1 MLTSLVTKAQ
11 WPSLYSLGVV
21 FELPLGGFGWKYHAI
36 GHEVDVT
43 SAVPLH
49 SWCLGRSWAVNGFLA
64 GKALEVCGLLDSQW
78 GEEGV
83 STAVQGDPEGQGW
96 GWTRVWALVIAT
108 HRIIRRVALTLGFP
122 GPARKF
128 SISTVGL
135 GWDLHF
141 FLKMDCWTQKGNTS
155 KQTKTNK
162 ASRAAPRWGK
172 PWGLCSRQCF
182 LRCGFH
188 STVCLVGK
196 GGKGTSKLLCLQA
209 TGSVLWSHSCEQS
222 VPTWGVLQTG
232 CWDQGGRSPAD
243 AWGED
248 LVCLLFTPLLR
259 GWYPVSFSE
268 IRVFNPQPPPILTLI
283 FLPFLPASAFLA
295 CEGVSSPTPL
305 SSSQPLP
312 PRPPWIPHLSTF
324 TVTVLQSL
332 VWMALRDGV
341 WKDTTVCL
349 NIYRCILLIEQRW
362 WGSAWMCQCLVPCLV
377 WFSTTLNACGYR
389 GQLDFSSWSISLCL
403 SGFLKFWRGG
413 FKRASLKLY
422 F

>member
-49 SWCLGRSWAVNGFLA
+49 SWCLGRSRAVNGFLA

-96 GWTRVWALVIAT
+96 GWTRVWALGIAT

-162 ASRAAPRWGK
+162 ASRSAPRGGK

-222 VPTWGVLQTG
+222 VPTWGVLHKWAAET
-232 CWDQGGRSPAD
+232 RE
-243 AWGED
+243 GEAQQM
-248 LVCLLFTPLLR
+248 LGERT
-259 GWYPVSFSE
+259 
-268 IRVFNPQPPPILTLI
+268 
-283 FLPFLPASAFLA
+283 
-295 CEGVSSPTPL
+295 
-305 SSSQPLP
+305 
-312 PRPPWIPHLSTF
+312 
-324 TVTVLQSL
+324 
-332 VWMALRDGV
+332 
-341 WKDTTVCL
+341 
-349 NIYRCILLIEQRW
+349 
-362 WGSAWMCQCLVPCLV
+362 
-377 WFSTTLNACGYR
+377 
-389 GQLDFSSWSISLCL
+389 
-403 SGFLKFWRGG
+403 
-413 FKRASLKLY
+413 
-422 F
+422 